1 MREDTENRGE
11 TEFLVIEFSSQSAE
25 KQDFLSP
32 EAQTNLPLTSSWP
45 EFSHMGS
52 LRYKQSWGNLS
63 TWQALICIAKIW
75 SSICKGRSRVD
86 TQETPVVFATQSEPG
101 KKNLYRCWL
110 WTFGPVQMASAC
122 KPSSIYLGVI
132 LEAGEIS
139 RERLQSWPNL
149 RPIV

>member
-11 TEFLVIEFSSQSAE
+11 REFLVIEFFFPIGRKTEGLS
-25 KQDFLSP
+25 LSP
-32 EAQTNLPLTSSWP
+32 EAQTNLSLTSSWP

-86 TQETPVVFATQSEPG
+86 TQETPVVSTTQSEPG
-101 KKNLYRCWL
+101 KKNLYRC
-110 WTFGPVQMASAC
+110 
-122 KPSSIYLGVI
+122 
-132 LEAGEIS
+132 
-139 RERLQSWPNL
+139 
-149 RPIV
+149 